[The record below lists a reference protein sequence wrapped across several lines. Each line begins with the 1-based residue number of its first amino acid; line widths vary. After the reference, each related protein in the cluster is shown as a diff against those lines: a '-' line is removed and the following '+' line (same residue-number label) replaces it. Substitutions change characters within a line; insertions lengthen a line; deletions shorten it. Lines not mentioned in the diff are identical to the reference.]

1 MGTCKLN
8 KTRGAQNLPIFNTM
22 KKSILSI
29 SLLAFISTQ
38 SMWYDKPIEQ
48 PIPIDTLLNAVMAV
62 ESNFDSMAYN
72 EKENAA
78 GVLQIRPIMVRE
90 VNRLLGEDKY
100 TLKDRWSKAK
110 SIEMFNVIRSHT
122 KNPTDE
128 MIARNWNGGWNGH
141 KKQSTIKYWV
151 KVKKQFKNK

>member
-1 MGTCKLN
+1 
-8 KTRGAQNLPIFNTM
+8 M
-22 KKSILSI
+22 KKSILSL

-62 ESNFDSMAYN
+62 ESNFDTMAYN
-72 EKENAA
+72 AKENAV

-100 TLKDRWSKAK
+100 TLKDRWNKAK
-110 SIEMFNVIRSHT
+110 SIEMFNVIRSHL
-122 KNPTDE
+122 KGASDE
-128 MIARNWNGGWNGH
+128 EIARTWNGGYNG
-141 KKQSTIKYWV
+141 KNIPQTLQYWK
-151 KVKKQFKNK
+151 KVKQYTLNNIK

>member
-1 MGTCKLN
+1 
-8 KTRGAQNLPIFNTM
+8 M
-22 KKSILSI
+22 KQTILSILSI

-38 SMWYDKPIEQ
+38 SMWYDRPIEQ
-48 PIPIDTLLNAVMAV
+48 PITIDTLLMAVMAV
-62 ESNFDSMAYN
+62 ESNFDTMAYN

-122 KNPTDE
+122 KNPTDQK
-128 MIARNWNGGWNGH
+128 IARNWNGGYNGH
-141 KKQSTIKYWV
+141 KKQSTLRYWQ
-151 KVKKQFKNK
+151 KVKQQYKIIKK

>member
-1 MGTCKLN
+1 
-8 KTRGAQNLPIFNTM
+8 M
-22 KKSILSI
+22 KQLILSL

-38 SMWYDKPIEQ
+38 SMWYDKLTYKQPIIE

-62 ESNFDSMAYN
+62 ESNFDTMAYN
-72 EKENAA
+72 SKENAV

-110 SIEMFNVIRSHT
+110 SIEMFNVIRSHL
-122 KNPTDE
+122 KGASDE
-128 MIARNWNGGWNGH
+128 EIARTWNGGYNGKNNPKTLGYW
-141 KKQSTIKYWV
+141 KKV
-151 KVKKQFKNK
+151 RKQFKNNFKNDNHN

>member
-1 MGTCKLN
+1 
-8 KTRGAQNLPIFNTM
+8 M
-22 KKSILSI
+22 KKTILSL

-38 SMWYDKPIEQ
+38 SMWYDKPIIE
-48 PIPIDTLLNAVMAV
+48 PMPIDTLLNAVMAV
-62 ESNFDSMAYN
+62 ESNFDTLAYN

-100 TLKDRWSKAK
+100 TLKDRWNKAK

-122 KNPTDE
+122 KNATNE
-128 MIARNWNGGWNGH
+128 KIARNWNGGWNGH
-141 KKQSTIKYWV
+141 KKQSTLRYWN
-151 KVKKQFKNK
+151 KVKKQFRNK

>member
-1 MGTCKLN
+1 
-8 KTRGAQNLPIFNTM
+8 M
-22 KKSILSI
+22 KKTILSI

-38 SMWYDKPIEQ
+38 SMWYDKLTYKQ
-48 PIPIDTLLNAVMAV
+48 PIIEPIAIDTLLNAVMAV
-62 ESNFDSMAYN
+62 ESNFDTLAYN
-72 EKENAA
+72 SKENAA

-100 TLKDRWSKAK
+100 TLKDRWNKAK
-110 SIEMFNVIRSHT
+110 SIEMFNVIRSHL
-122 KNPTDE
+122 KGATDE

-141 KKQSTIKYWV
+141 KKQNTLRYWN

>member
-1 MGTCKLN
+1 MLN
-8 KTRGAQNLPIFNTM
+8 KKQT
-22 KKSILSI
+22 ILSI

-38 SMWYDKPIEQ
+38 SMWYDRPIEQ
-48 PIPIDTLLNAVMAV
+48 PIAIDTLLNAVMAV

-100 TLKDRWSKAK
+100 TLKDRWSKSK
-110 SIEMFNVIRSHT
+110 SIEMFNVIRSHL
-122 KNPTDE
+122 KGATDE
-128 MIARNWNGGWNGH
+128 EIARTWNGGYNGH
-141 KKQSTIKYWV
+141 NIPQTMQYWQ
-151 KVKKQFKNK
+151 KVKKYTQSNIKNK

>member
-1 MGTCKLN
+1 
-8 KTRGAQNLPIFNTM
+8 M
-22 KKSILSI
+22 KQTILSL

-38 SMWYDKPIEQ
+38 SIWYDKPVEK
-48 PIPIDTLLNAVMAV
+48 PIAIDTLLNAVMAV

-72 EKENAA
+72 SKENAA

-110 SIEMFNVIRSHT
+110 SIEMFNVLRSHL
-122 KNPTDE
+122 KGATDE
-128 MIARNWNGGWNGH
+128 EIARTWNGGYNG
-141 KKQSTIKYWV
+141 KNIPQTMQYWI
-151 KVKKQFKNK
+151 KVKQYTLNNIKQ

>member
-1 MGTCKLN
+1 
-8 KTRGAQNLPIFNTM
+8 
-22 KKSILSI
+22 
-29 SLLAFISTQ
+29 
-38 SMWYDKPIEQ
+38 MWYDKPIEQ

-100 TLKDRWSKAK
+100 TLKDCWNKAK
-110 SIEMFNVIRSHT
+110 SIEMFNVIRSHL
-122 KNPTDE
+122 KGATDE
-128 MIARNWNGGWNGH
+128 KIARNWNGGWNGH

>member
-1 MGTCKLN
+1 MVN
-8 KTRGAQNLPIFNTM
+8 M
-22 KKSILSI
+22 KQTILLI
-29 SLLAFISTQ
+29 SVLAFISTQ
-38 SMWYDKPIEQ
+38 SMWYDKPIIE
-48 PIPIDTLLNAVMAV
+48 PIAIDTLLNAVMAV

-72 EKENAA
+72 AKENAV

-122 KNPTDE
+122 KNATDE
-128 MIARNWNGGWNGH
+128 MIARNWNGGCNGH
-141 KKQSTIKYWV
+141 KKQSTLKYWN
-151 KVKKQFKNK
+151 KIKQQFKNNFKNDNNN

>member
-1 MGTCKLN
+1 MLN
-8 KTRGAQNLPIFNTM
+8 KKQT
-22 KKSILSI
+22 ILSL

-38 SMWYDKPIEQ
+38 SMWYDKLTYKPIIE
-48 PIPIDTLLNAVMAV
+48 PVAIDTLLNAVMAV

-72 EKENAA
+72 SKENAA

-110 SIEMFNVIRSHT
+110 SIEMFNVIRSHL
-122 KNPTDE
+122 KGATDE
-128 MIARNWNGGWNGH
+128 QIARTWNGGYNGH
-141 KKQSTIKYWV
+141 NIPQTMQYWN
-151 KVKKQFKNK
+151 KVKQYTLNNIKNK

>member
-1 MGTCKLN
+1 
-8 KTRGAQNLPIFNTM
+8 M
-22 KKSILSI
+22 KQTILSI

-38 SMWYDKPIEQ
+38 SMWYDKLTYKQPIEQ
-48 PIPIDTLLNAVMAV
+48 PIAIDTLLNAVMAV

-72 EKENAA
+72 EKENAV

-110 SIEMFNVIRSHT
+110 SIEMFNVIRSHL
-122 KNPTDE
+122 KGASDE
-128 MIARNWNGGWNGH
+128 QIARTWNGGYNG
-141 KKQSTIKYWV
+141 KNIPKTLQYWI
-151 KVKKQFKNK
+151 KVKQYTLNNIKQ

>member
-1 MGTCKLN
+1 
-8 KTRGAQNLPIFNTM
+8 M
-22 KKSILSI
+22 KKTILSL

-48 PIPIDTLLNAVMAV
+48 PIAIDTLLMAVMAV

-90 VNRLLGEDKY
+90 VNRLLGKNKY

-110 SIEMFNVIRSHT
+110 SIEMFNVIRSHL
-122 KNPTDE
+122 KGASDE
-128 MIARNWNGGWNGH
+128 QIARTWNGGYNGH
-141 KKQSTIKYWV
+141 NIPQTMQYWQ
-151 KVKKQFKNK
+151 KVKKYTQSNIK